1 MKENHFSDVRNTVKE
16 KFKAHKSNI
25 KEVVSS
31 NVNKTNQ
38 YKLMI

>member
-25 KEVVSS
+25 KVVSS

-38 YKLMI
+38 HKLMI